1 MGDRYRLRE
10 VRKEH
15 RLTQAQV
22 AEVLGI
28 TPNAYN
34 QYENGK
40 RDIPTDSLIA
50 LSEFYKCSTDELLGS
65 WVYYSFIRLEDENG
79 QHR

>member
-1 MGDRYRLRE
+1 MSHSYRLRD
-10 VRKEH
+10 VRKKH
-15 RLTQAQV
+15 GLTQAQV
-22 AEVLGI
+22 AEFLGI

-50 LSEFYKCSTDELLGS
+50 LSELYKCSTDELLGS

-79 QHR
+79 